1 MHIRQFVPKI
11 IRQQIR
17 LYQRKRADRRSG
29 DAQRFARQAPS
40 LPPMS
45 YAIPLVQEIKLSYL
59 YENKIANIKR
69 SSEKVS
75 EVVIH
80 SNEIF
85 SFWETIGIP
94 NAQNGYLKGRNIIA
108 GKLGEDYG
116 GGLCQ
121 VSSILYHL
129 ALQAGMTIVERHNHS
144 VDIYTPETRFTPLG
158 SDATVAY
165 GYKDLRLL
173 NPFPFPLRFDL
184 QVIGYQFHA
193 ALWSEKPVP
202 HHKIVFE
209 VIKRGSQLEV
219 LAMNEAGITVG
230 RSCYFKG
237 E

>member
-11 IRQQIR
+11 FRQQIR
-17 LYQRKRADRRSG
+17 QYQRKMADQRSG
-29 DAQRFARQAPS
+29 YTQRFARSRLSHTSMPYS
-40 LPPMS
+40 
-45 YAIPLVQEIKLSYL
+45 IPLIQEIKPSYL

-69 SSEKVS
+69 SGEKIS
-75 EVVIH
+75 KVVVFP
-80 SNEIF
+80 NEIF
-85 SFWETIGIP
+85 SFWATIGIP

-121 VSSILYHL
+121 VSSMLYHL
-129 ALQAGMTIVERHNHS
+129 ALQAGMTVLERHNHS

-173 NPFPFPLRFDL
+173 NPFPFALRFDL
-184 QVIGYQFHA
+184 QVIGHQFHA

-202 HHKIVFE
+202 QHKIVFKVTE
-209 VIKRGSQLEV
+209 QDQQLNV
-219 LAMNEAGITVG
+219 LAINEAGITVG
-230 RSCYFKG
+230 QSCYFRG
-237 E
+237 

>member
-17 LYQRKRADRRSG
+17 QYQRKMADQRNGYAR
-29 DAQRFARQAPS
+29 RFARPRLS
-40 LPPMS
+40 HTSMPYSM
-45 YAIPLVQEIKLSYL
+45 PLVQEIKPSHL

-69 SSEKVS
+69 SSEEIGKV
-75 EVVIH
+75 IILAD
-80 SNEIF
+80 EIF

-121 VSSILYHL
+121 VSSMLYHL

-144 VDIYTPETRFTPLG
+144 IDIYTPETRFTPLG

-173 NPFPFPLRFDL
+173 NPFPFALRFDL
-184 QVIGYQFHA
+184 QVIGHQFHA

-202 HHKIVFE
+202 HHKIVFKVAE
-209 VIKRGSQLEV
+209 QDQQLEV
-219 LAMNEAGITVG
+219 LAINEAGVIVG
-230 RSCYFKG
+230 QSCYFRG
-237 E
+237 

>member
-1 MHIRQFVPKI
+1 MYIRQFVPKT

-17 LYQRKRADRRSG
+17 QYQRKMADRRSG
-29 DAQRFARQAPS
+29 YTQRFARDISSQPS
-40 LPPMS
+40 MS
-45 YAIPLVQEIKLSYL
+45 YSIPLVQEINPSYL

-69 SSEKVS
+69 SSEKIGK
-75 EVVIH
+75 VVIFP
-80 SNEIF
+80 NEIF

-108 GKLGEDYG
+108 GQLSEDYG

-144 VDIYTPETRFTPLG
+144 IDIYTPETRFTPLG

-184 QVIGYQFHA
+184 QVIGHQFYA
-193 ALWSEKPVP
+193 TLWSEKPVQ
-202 HHKIVFE
+202 HHKIVFKVTE
-209 VIKRGSQLEV
+209 QDQLLEV
-219 LAMNEAGITVG
+219 LAINEAGITVG
-230 RSCYFKG
+230 QSCYFRG
-237 E
+237 

>member
-17 LYQRKRADRRSG
+17 QYQRKRVDQRSG
-29 DAQRFARQAPS
+29 DAQRFARQATS

-45 YAIPLVQEIKLSYL
+45 YFILLVQEIKSSYL

-80 SNEIF
+80 ANEIF

-108 GKLGEDYG
+108 GQLSEDYG

-173 NPFPFPLRFDL
+173 NPFPFSLRFDL
-184 QVIGYQFHA
+184 QVIGHQFYA
-193 ALWSEKPVP
+193 TLWSEKPVP
-202 HHKIVFE
+202 HHKIVFKVTE
-209 VIKRGSQLEV
+209 QDQQLAV
-219 LAMNEAGITVG
+219 LAINEAGITVG

-237 E
+237 

>member
-1 MHIRQFVPKI
+1 MHIRQFVPKT

-17 LYQRKRADRRSG
+17 QYQRKMADRREG
-29 DAQRFARQAPS
+29 YTQRFACEIASQPS
-40 LPPMS
+40 MPYS
-45 YAIPLVQEIKLSYL
+45 IPLVQDIKPSYL

-69 SSEKVS
+69 SSEEIGK
-75 EVVIH
+75 VVIFP
-80 SNEIF
+80 NEIF

-108 GKLGEDYG
+108 GQLSEDYG

-121 VSSILYHL
+121 VSSMLYHL
-129 ALQAGMTIVERHNHS
+129 ALQAGMTIAERHNHS
-144 VDIYTPETRFTPLG
+144 IDIYTPETRFTPLG

-173 NPFPFPLRFDL
+173 NPFPFALRFDL
-184 QVIGYQFHA
+184 QVIGHQFHA

-202 HHKIVFE
+202 HHKIVFKVAE
-209 VIKRGSQLEV
+209 QDQQLEV
-219 LAMNEAGITVG
+219 LAINEVGVVVG

-237 E
+237 